1 MKLQGSIGGILGK
14 FGFINAEI
22 EYQNYSNCK
31 INIDSDNLFDKE
43 VEDNINGQIKANYK
57 GALKINFGAE
67 LAAIE
72 NFRFRAGIG
81 VAQSPYVDQKEFH
94 PNFGFGAGYRND
106 YFFLDL
112 AYRQWRSENG
122 YEPYYITEA
131 AETLVSQKLTQ
142 SAFVLT
148 IGFKL

>member
-1 MKLQGSIGGILGK
+1 MVQ
-14 FGFINAEI
+14 
-22 EYQNYSNCK
+22 
-31 INIDSDNLFDKE
+31 
-43 VEDNINGQIKANYK
+43 DNINADIKANYQK
-57 GALKINFGAE
+57 TVKVNFGAE
-67 LAAIE
+67 VAAIP
-72 NFRFRAGIG
+72 NFRLRAGIG
-81 VAQSPYVDQKEFH
+81 FAKSPYVSESEFL